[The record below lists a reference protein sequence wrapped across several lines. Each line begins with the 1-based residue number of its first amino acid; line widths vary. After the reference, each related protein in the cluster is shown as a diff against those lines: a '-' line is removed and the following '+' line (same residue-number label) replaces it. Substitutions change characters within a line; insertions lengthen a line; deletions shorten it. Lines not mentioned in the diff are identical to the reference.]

1 VLDDVERSLLRGDV
15 TIAAQAVAP
24 QWPLSSFVA
33 VNPLGGLEALGFDE
47 ATSRARRWTG
57 GRTHLTLTD
66 YRVDHAAGVT
76 RLADLEYAVHAR
88 LPDVAARPPVKVDG
102 RLVDPVQIVAL
113 DLLHGPDE
121 PTLRKEPTELE
132 RRGLHDAAA
141 AVDTVVAHLAGR
153 FVVGGRGDFVA
164 TALPSAPTD
173 PRIRRFLD
181 GEAVD
186 WLAAVGDDPP
196 TVVHAAAVRLGLEA
210 DDRVD
215 EFRRQ
220 LLRLPGWAGHAK
232 WRTEWAPS
240 GETGAVF
247 GPIDLLAVRMALE
260 AAIAGSAPRTIVD
273 GVQVDTTDADLLDE
287 RVEAVAARLAPG
299 RRSDDLTTIRSV
311 LGAVPGE
318 VRSSLWLAAQ
328 ERAFDE
334 QLLTVLGR
342 VDPGRPTEPPD
353 AQAVFCID
361 VRSERFR
368 RHLEEFGGV
377 ETIGF
382 AGFFGLPVDVRRID
396 WARPEPRC
404 PVLVRPAMTVTEHLD
419 PISHGPVSQRL
430 LHARHRA
437 ALRGA
442 HDAAK
447 KAFGAQFALAEA
459 LGWITGPVAAWR
471 TFRPGSSTAPP
482 TRPTRFLLDAR
493 VLVEQKVFAAES
505 ILRTM
510 GLVDGFAP
518 VVLLCGH
525 TSRTTN
531 NAHAGALDC
540 GACGGASGEDNA
552 LAVAG
557 LLNSP
562 DVRHGLLARG
572 IEIPDDTWFVAG
584 VHDTTSDRV
593 TLLDAELV
601 PIDHTEV
608 LDRLGAALAAAGA
621 ATAAERSRSL
631 PGRASTVRHR
641 GVDWAQIRP
650 EWGLAGAAAFVIAP
664 RSSTSGLDLDGRA
677 FLHEYDSSTDP
688 DGAVLE
694 TIMTAPLIVAHW
706 ITSQYYFSTVDPEV
720 FGAGDKLIHNP
731 VGRIGVVSGD
741 GGDLRV
747 GLPLQ
752 STHVDGRRHH
762 QPLRLLAV
770 VQADLETI
778 ERIIAR
784 HRILQNL
791 VTGSWIRLAARS
803 LPHEPWSIRTA
814 AGTWLTHPRPVGTVT
829 TMARQDL
836 FPATGRGG

>member
-1 VLDDVERSLLRGDV
+1 
-15 TIAAQAVAP
+15 
-24 QWPLSSFVA
+24 
-33 VNPLGGLEALGFDE
+33 LE
-47 ATSRARRWTG
+47 
-57 GRTHLTLTD
+57 
-66 YRVDHAAGVT
+66 V
-76 RLADLEYAVHAR
+76 
-88 LPDVAARPPVKVDG
+88 
-102 RLVDPVQIVAL
+102 
-113 DLLHGPDE
+113 
-121 PTLRKEPTELE
+121 
-132 RRGLHDAAA
+132 
-141 AVDTVVAHLAGR
+141 
-153 FVVGGRGDFVA
+153 
-164 TALPSAPTD
+164 
-173 PRIRRFLD
+173 
-181 GEAVD
+181 
-186 WLAAVGDDPP
+186 
-196 TVVHAAAVRLGLEA
+196 

-220 LLRLPGWAGHAK
+220 LLRLPGWVGHAK
-232 WRTEWAPS
+232 WRTEWAPPS
-240 GETGAVF
+240 EAGAVLA
-247 GPIDLLAVRMALE
+247 PIDILAVRMALE
-260 AAIAGSAPRTIVD
+260 AAVIGPVPDTPVDDSSNAGAGD
-273 GVQVDTTDADLLDE
+273 DLLD
-287 RVEAVAARLAPG
+287 RRIDAVSAYLAPG
-299 RRSDDLTTIRSV
+299 RHPDDLTAIRHV
-311 LGAVPGE
+311 LAAVPGAM
-318 VRSSLWLAAQ
+318 RASLWLAAQ

-334 QLLTVLGR
+334 RLLTVLGR
-342 VDPGRPTEPPD
+342 IDPGRATERPA

-361 VRSERFR
+361 VRSERMR
-368 RHLEEFGGV
+368 RHLEDLEDV
-377 ETIGF
+377 ETLGF
-382 AGFFGLPVDVRRID
+382 AGFFGLPVEVRRIG
-396 WARPEPRC
+396 WAQPEPRC

-419 PISHGPVSQRL
+419 PMSHDHVSRRL
-430 LHARHRA
+430 QQATRRGS
-437 ALRGA
+437 LRGA
-442 HDAAK
+442 HDGAK
-447 KAFGAQFALAEA
+447 KTFGAQFALAEA
-459 LGWITGPVAAWR
+459 LGWITGPLAAWR
-471 TFRPGSSTAPP
+471 TFRPGSATAPP
-482 TRPTRFLLDAR
+482 TRPTRLLLDDR
-493 VLVEQKVFAAES
+493 VLIEQKVFAAES

-510 GLVDGFAP
+510 GLIDGFAP
-518 VVLLCGH
+518 LVLLCGH
-525 TSRTTN
+525 TSRTIN
-531 NAHAGALDC
+531 NAHAAALDC

-562 DVRHGLLARG
+562 DVRHGLLANG
-572 IEIPDDTWFVAG
+572 IAIPDDTWFVAG
-584 VHDTTSDRV
+584 VHDTASDRV
-593 TLLDAELV
+593 TMLDAELA
-601 PIDHTEV
+601 PAGH
-608 LDRLGAALAAAGA
+608 GAALSRLGEALEAAGA
-621 ATAAERSRSL
+621 ATAADRSRSL
-631 PGRASTVRHR
+631 PGPASRVRHR
-641 GVDWAQIRP
+641 GADWAEIRP
-650 EWGLAGAAAFVIAP
+650 EWGLAGAAAFVSAP

-677 FLHEYDSSTDP
+677 FLHEYDSSMDP